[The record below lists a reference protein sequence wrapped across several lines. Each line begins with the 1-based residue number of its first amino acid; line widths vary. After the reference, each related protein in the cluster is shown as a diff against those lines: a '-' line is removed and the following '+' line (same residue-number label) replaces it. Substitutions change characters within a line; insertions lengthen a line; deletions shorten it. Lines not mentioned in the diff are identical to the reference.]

1 MHTVTRIALPMIG
14 ALLLFAANTASAE
27 DPDAGASWAY
37 PDSGGGGGGGGGSTN
52 DLGYQLGKA
61 FFGLFQPPRNT
72 GPSPAVVQAHALN
85 DRANDAFGHGDYATA
100 ESLYRQA
107 LEYQPAD
114 QVIRN
119 NLAGAL
125 MQEGHAA
132 SQSGD
137 YAAAAR
143 FYREAL
149 GYGDAQFAREQ
160 YVEDNLRLAEQSAN
174 NPPLDKLLDFA
185 DTPPANGVPPASGD
199 SGNTGSPAQRTG
211 SLASGLFGSALHQA
225 GPLVAPTSTDSAMPV
240 QTAAAE
246 PPAPRSTA
254 PDFHD
259 ADHDAPAD
267 KPSGTASGSGAAGAN
282 TDGEASNM
290 FGEKNSGGGGLAQ
303 GSSMATPPAHSFGEE
318 ASSVAASGK
327 KAQTLANAA
336 AKNENPLQ
344 LQIAKADSNC
354 GFDTANCAV
363 GTSVSSPEDHVIGQ
377 TPGAA
382 ALASRIPDVAKGDK
396 DIQLTLQWYQT
407 LDGQKIDVQ
416 QRLAKVQADIN
427 NKNGDAADLA
437 KEKSILS
444 AQVTQLQKDETSAQ
458 GQIETRLQSHFHI
471 PLLAAASESADGGKA
486 KGPAEAKATDN
497 NK

>member
-14 ALLLFAANTASAE
+14 ALLLFAANPASA
-27 DPDAGASWAY
+27 DPAEPRSCPVINGALAC
-37 PDSGGGGGGGGGSTN
+37 GGGGGDDNYPPPFGITFDGIIKGLMKPFQDIAKYN
-52 DLGYQLGKA
+52 DLDNRASAA
-61 FFGLFQPPRNT
+61 F
-72 GPSPAVVQAHALN
+72 
-85 DRANDAFGHGDYATA
+85 DAGDYADA
-100 ESLYRQA
+100 AILYRAALRLRPGDEYTLHNLMASLDGEGLQAARNGDFDAAINFYQQA
-107 LEYQPAD
+107 LQASDDPIVRANLQAALDHNAPQAPATANSND
-114 QVIRN
+114 DDLLTVN
-119 NLAGAL
+119 DPPT
-125 MQEGHAA
+125 
-132 SQSGD
+132 SG
-137 YAAAAR
+137 
-143 FYREAL
+143 
-149 GYGDAQFAREQ
+149 
-160 YVEDNLRLAEQSAN
+160 
-174 NPPLDKLLDFA
+174 
-185 DTPPANGVPPASGD
+185 GD
-199 SGNTGSPAQRTG
+199 SGNTGGPAGRTG
-211 SLASGLFGSALHQA
+211 SLAGRMFASSLHQA
-225 GPLVAPTSTDSAMPV
+225 GPITAPAPTDSAAAA

-246 PPAPRSTA
+246 PPAASTTA

-267 KPSGTASGSGAAGAN
+267 KPSGTASGSGAAEAN

-303 GSSMATPPAHSFGEE
+303 GSSATTPPAHSFGEE

-327 KAQTLANAA
+327 NAQTFANAA
-336 AKNENPLQ
+336 AKNANPLQ

-363 GTSVSSPEDHVIGQ
+363 GTSVSSPEDHVTGQ

-382 ALASRIPDVAKGDK
+382 ALASRIPDVAKDDK

-407 LDGQKIDVQ
+407 LDGQKIGVQ